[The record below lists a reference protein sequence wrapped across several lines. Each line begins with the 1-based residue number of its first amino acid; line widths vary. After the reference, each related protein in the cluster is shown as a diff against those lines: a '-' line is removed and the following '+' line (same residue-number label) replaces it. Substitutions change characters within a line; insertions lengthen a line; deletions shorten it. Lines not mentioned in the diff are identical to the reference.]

1 MKVSR
6 KIILPIVFI
15 LAAIAAFL
23 LREVVQRWILVPAA
37 KAAWLVRGYYKA
49 IPQDVFWVSALVI
62 SIIMFLLVLDFK
74 HNDKRPVKKRV
85 RHPGPVNEMVFWI
98 QRMKKGVYPRWHMA
112 QHLAD
117 LALDIN
123 DWRGWKKSTRPRE
136 MDPGLRIPNKVRK
149 YLDTAL
155 RNNFARFKEKY
166 PHSRTRTTPLD
177 QDIEGILDYLES
189 ALEVDQDDNN

>member
-1 MKVSR
+1 MKTSR
-6 KIILPIVFI
+6 KIILPVIFI

-23 LREVVQRWILVPAA
+23 MREIVQRWILVPAA
-37 KAAWLVRGYYKA
+37 KAAWLVNGYYKA

-62 SIIMFLLVLDFK
+62 SIIMFLIVLDIK
-74 HNDKRPVKKRV
+74 NDGNRPVKKHV
-85 RHPGPVNEMVFWI
+85 HLPGPVTEMTFWI

-112 QHLAD
+112 QHLAN

-123 DWRGWKKSTRPRE
+123 DWRGGKESTRPRE
-136 MDPGLRIPNKVRK
+136 MDAGLRIPSNIRL

-177 QDIEGILDYLES
+177 QDIEPILDYLES
-189 ALEVDQDDNN
+189 ALEVDQNDNY